1 VRNRLTAMAAG
12 AFLFATACGG
22 DNSSTTAGSG
32 ATGGTTT
39 GGAVTTGGASTG
51 QALAAGLPCSAN
63 SQCAAPGICG
73 VDGSGNCCAAAC
85 ITNDGG
91 CGATGCDGNGAC
103 LYPGAGTACEN
114 DFCGAN
120 TLTQRACNGAGA
132 CVAGTATP
140 CSNNLGCNTAGIAC
154 NTSCASSK
162 DCAANYVCNDGG
174 CTGPQTVGPCS
185 EDDDCF
191 SDRCGIKG
199 VGHCCVGDAGCVT
212 GDPTCGATDCD
223 PGNGACNYAGAGTAC
238 GSVLASCTSGAQQ
251 DPSICDGKG
260 TCPAPAMLACTPF
273 ICGATACLTTC
284 TDNTS
289 CGSGDFCDRTHSTC
303 CDALTDGAS
312 ITVDATGGND
322 ATPCCSVPGRAPC
335 QSLAQTMKIID
346 NAQAKNVTINAAVGV
361 GNTWNPSNEVYPI
374 VLGWGV
380 ELSAPGLYFYDGA
393 DAGTAAEVIDIDNY
407 SKNDT
412 VGYASIVGATH
423 SVVTV
428 GPDEFM
434 DQSLDSS
441 AIKVETGNTL
451 YIANASVNGSYVVQ
465 VGLVGDDVYT
475 KTTAITV
482 AGGASLVVGQ
492 DKSAG
497 VTGTVT
503 VGNAFDNELTDG
515 WSGIVCGVSKS
526 KGCTISDATLKAGVS
541 SLVIEG
547 QENVDI
553 DAEDYATITLTSNPV
568 IGLSPADAGFLQ
580 CEQFTPTPA
589 VQGKPDAYSH
599 GANATAVL
607 LNGNVNMTFD
617 NGTVQCI
624 YGDAFLLNASK
635 NGTPTLT
642 LDNTTIQN
650 TESGVNA
657 NAGSATVSN
666 SIIWYNFN
674 GVEQGTDGTN
684 LSSLDLSSGG
694 DGGTTTV
701 VCNNSYESVHG
712 RETPGVNVLNSTSA
726 SLNAQNVDWDTPG
739 PDLFSCNAK
748 LTSCTCEI
756 SSCTVYTADGGFDGL
771 DAVYTSTGTV
781 DTAGNGTSTADCTAP
796 NAYVCPAGTC
806 SALDPI
812 CCVLGPDEFECL
824 PVGDICN

>member
-1 VRNRLTAMAAG
+1 MRNRLTAVAAG

-22 DNSSTTAGSG
+22 GNSGTTTGSG

-39 GGAVTTGGASTG
+39 GGAATTGGSSTG
-51 QALAAGLPCSAN
+51 QPLDAGLPCSAN
-63 SQCAAPGICG
+63 AQCAAPGICG
-73 VDGSGNCCAAAC
+73 VDGTGNCCAVAC
-85 ITNDGG
+85 ATNDGG

-103 LYPGAGTACEN
+103 IYPGTGTSCGN
-114 DFCGAN
+114 DFCGADK
-120 TLTQRACNGAGA
+120 LTQRSCNGAGT
-132 CVAGTATP
+132 CVAGAAMD
-140 CSNNLGCNTAGIAC
+140 CSNNFGCDTAGVAC
-154 NTSCASSK
+154 NTSCANTS
-162 DCAANYVCNDGG
+162 DCAGGYVCNSNA
-174 CTGPQTVGPCS
+174 CVAPLTVGNCT
-185 EDDDCF
+185 ENDDCY
-191 SDRCGIKG
+191 SGRCGIKG
-199 VGHCCVGDAGCVT
+199 VGNCCVGDAGCVT

-223 PGNGACNYAGAGTAC
+223 PRNGACNYAGAGTAC
-238 GSVLASCTSGAQQ
+238 GSVLATCISGAQQ
-251 DPSICDGKG
+251 DPSICDGEG

-289 CGSGDFCDRTHSTC
+289 CGSGDFCDLTHSSC

-322 ATPCCSVPGRAPC
+322 ATACCSVPGRTPC
-335 QSLAQTMKIID
+335 QSLAQAMKLID
-346 NAQAKNVTINAAVGV
+346 NAQAKSVTINAAVRKGQ
-361 GNTWNPSNEVYPI
+361 TWNPPGEVYPI

-380 ELSAPGLYFYDGA
+380 ELSAPGVYFYDGA
-393 DAGTAAEVIDIDNY
+393 DAGGAEVIDINNY

-412 VGYASIVGATH
+412 LGYASIVGAAK
-423 SVVTV
+423 SVVTI

-434 DQSLDSS
+434 DQSLDTS

-451 YIANASVNGSYVVQ
+451 YLANASVNGSYQ
-465 VGLVGDDVYT
+465 VKIGLETYNT
-475 KTTAITV
+475 ETTAITV
-482 AGGASLVVGQ
+482 AGGATLVVGQ

-503 VGNAFDNELTDG
+503 VGNAFDNSLTDG
-515 WSGIVCGVSKS
+515 WSGIVCQVLKNT
-526 KGCTISDATLKAGVS
+526 GCTISDATLKAGVS
-541 SLVIEG
+541 SLIIEG
-547 QENVDI
+547 QENIDI
-553 DAEDYATITLTSNPV
+553 DAEDYATITLKSNPV

-589 VQGKPDAYSH
+589 ADGKPDAYNH

-607 LNGNVNMTFD
+607 LNGDVNVTFD

-650 TESGVNA
+650 TEFGVNA

-666 SIIWYNFN
+666 STIWYNYN

-712 RETPGVNVLNSTSA
+712 RATPGASVLNSTTA

-739 PDLFSCNAK
+739 PDLFSCNPT

-771 DAVYTSTGTV
+771 DAVYTSSGTV
-781 DTAGNGTSTADCTAP
+781 DTSGNGTSTADCTAP
-796 NAYVCPAGTC
+796 ANNDNGGCVNCPVLEPA
-806 SALDPI
+806 
-812 CCVLGPDEFECL
+812 CCEIEPGVFECE
-824 PVGDICN
+824 PQGTICN